1 VPGLVETSTNL
12 GTVTAADG
20 QFTAGLLVRSSVDS
34 ERDDVHQMI
43 ASVFELAGVETMA
56 HDAYSG
62 WAPDP
67 DSPLLRLM
75 QTVYRDLAGHEAGIM
90 AVHAGLETSAI
101 GATYPGLDMIS
112 VGPTMQDVHA
122 PREQLEIT
130 SVGKVYDLLVA
141 TLEHLPVEATGTE
154 SGASG

>member
-1 VPGLVETSTNL
+1 
-12 GTVTAADG
+12 
-20 QFTAGLLVRSSVDS
+20 
-34 ERDDVHQMI
+34 MI
-43 ASVFELAGVETMA
+43 ASVFALAGVETTT

-62 WAPDP
+62 WQPNP

-75 QTVYRDLAGHEAGIM
+75 QTVYRDLAGHEAEIM

-112 VGPTMQDVHA
+112 IGPTMQDVHS
-122 PREQLEIT
+122 PRERLEIA

-141 TLEHLPVEATGTE
+141 TLERIAGQARG
-154 SGASG
+154 SG

>member
-1 VPGLVETSTNL
+1 
-12 GTVTAADG
+12 
-20 QFTAGLLVRSSVDS
+20 
-34 ERDDVHQMI
+34 MI
-43 ASVFELAGVETMA
+43 GSVFELAGVETTT

-62 WAPDP
+62 WKPNP

-112 VGPTMQDVHA
+112 VGPTMQDVHS
-122 PREQLEIT
+122 PREQLEID

-141 TLEHLPVEATGTE
+141 TLERIPVEAAGTE
-154 SGASG
+154 